1 MTSILETESRVCL
14 HILKKKKKYLQMR
27 IAYTAYQSGVRRHS
41 KQQKFYLPSKF
52 FQEAPRSYG
61 LCSLHIFSST
71 WSFYRESVIQVFPL
85 LPTKWIMVTIYHWN
99 STSNSS
105 CFTSHHF
112 SQAPTIC
119 TCYAALYIP
128 SVLFLPPQS
137 TLIPLIS
144 LLSIPFLQIGFP
156 DPRLAT
162 ATAYFYYYYNGLI
175 LH

>member
-1 MTSILETESRVCL
+1 MTLILETDSRVCL
-14 HILKKKKKYLQMR
+14 QILKRKMYFQMR
-27 IAYTAYQSGVRRHS
+27 IAYTAYQSSVSRYS
-41 KQQKFYLPSKF
+41 KLQKFYLPSYF

-71 WSFYRESVIQVFPL
+71 WSFYRESVIQVFLL

-99 STSNSS
+99 RTSNSS

-112 SQAPTIC
+112 SKAPTIC
-119 TCYAALYIP
+119 TCYAALYMWP
-128 SVLFLPPQS
+128 SILFLPPQS
-137 TLIPLIS
+137 TLISLIS
-144 LLSIPFLQIGFP
+144 LLSIPLLQIGFP